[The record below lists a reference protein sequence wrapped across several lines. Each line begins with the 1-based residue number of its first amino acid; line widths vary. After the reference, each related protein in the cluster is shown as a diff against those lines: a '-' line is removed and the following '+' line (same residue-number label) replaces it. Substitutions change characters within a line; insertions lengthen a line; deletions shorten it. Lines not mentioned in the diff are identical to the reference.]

1 MHSIITSYLLQTGK
15 CALPYLGF
23 FSTEYKPAETD
34 IVYKQILPPL
44 EEIVFNEETILL
56 SPGLVN
62 YIASKKNIAQSEAE
76 NQLEKFCT
84 YWKEKIEGGEK
95 LCFDSFGCLQKNELG
110 NIYFTRAGNLDFLKA
125 VPAERVLRQN
135 TQDPVLADNEGNT
148 SPVVNEYYKK
158 DVVVARSGWIIYA
171 LILAAISLVGL
182 FFNFYNHKSS
192 SIIGNQNKFTIK
204 ATEKTYIELEK

>member
-44 EEIVFNEETILL
+44 EEIVFSEETILL

-62 YIASKKNIAQSEAE
+62 YIASKKNIAQSEAKS
-76 NQLEKFCT
+76 QLEKFCT

-125 VPAERVLRQN
+125 VPAERVFHQN

-192 SIIGNQNKFTIK
+192 SVIGNQNKFTIK

>member
-110 NIYFTRAGNLDFLKA
+110 NIYFTRAGNLAFLKA